1 VETFLY
7 RRHVAALLAAVLS
20 LYLFNRWNPFDEP
33 YLPTFALSG
42 ALHAGALCVA
52 LRGHE
57 SALRKCLFIAITAFL
72 SVLTLYIGIL
82 SLQLFAV
89 LPAAERLYLVLGTCS
104 LTGAITYGSLIRAFW
119 MKKLSSR
126 SILAIAVGCVA
137 AACLAFLAR
146 SYFEFL
152 DSWVMAVAWWCA
164 FSGGLAYFD
173 RLAKPLQERR

>member
-1 VETFLY
+1 MQTFLY
-7 RRHVAALLAAVLS
+7 RRHFGALLVAVL
-20 LYLFNRWNPFDEP
+20 LLFLFSRWDFFDER

-52 LRGHE
+52 LRAPE
-57 SALRKCLFIAITAFL
+57 SAVRKGLFIAIAAFL
-72 SVLTLYIGIL
+72 SVLTLYVGIL

-104 LTGAITYGSLIRAFW
+104 MTGAITYGFLVRSFW

-126 SILAIAVGCVA
+126 SILAIAVGCAA
-137 AACLAFLAR
+137 AACLAFLVR
-146 SYFEFL
+146 IHFEFL
-152 DSWVMAVAWWCA
+152 DAWVMAAAWWCA

-173 RLAKPLQERR
+173 RLAKAIQERR

>member
-1 VETFLY
+1 VQTFLY
-7 RRHVAALLAAVLS
+7 KRHVGALLVAVL
-20 LYLFNRWNPFDEP
+20 LLFFFSRWDLFEEP

-52 LRGHE
+52 LRAPE
-57 SALRKCLFIAITAFL
+57 SAVRKCLFIAIAASL

-89 LPAAERLYLVLGTCS
+89 LPAAERLYLALGTCS
-104 LTGAITYGSLIRAFW
+104 MTGAITYGLLVRFFW

-126 SILAIAVGCVA
+126 SILAIAVGCAA
-137 AACLAFLAR
+137 AACLAFLAK
-146 SYFEFL
+146 SHFEFL
-152 DSWVMAVAWWCA
+152 DSWVMAAAWWGA

-173 RLAKPLQERR
+173 RVAKPMQQRR